1 MGSSPAG
8 QASNVVVAVRSE
20 SYDGDRSSKVE
31 SRIVIPVVGG
41 SSPLGHPITP
51 QARCAE
57 ILRESAR
64 GIESNARGALASE
77 DPEFLH
83 QLRVNSRRL
92 RSALRAFRPILP
104 RKDAKRLRRSLRKL
118 SPALG
123 RARDWDVLAGRLGA
137 ACHAKRHQA
146 ARREARD
153 ALQSQAFAKMLRRA
167 RALQVR
173 DSPESLAQFGAA
185 ALSRTHRKLVKA
197 ARDIDWSDA
206 AQRHAVRIRVKRLRY
221 GCEFFAPAFPA
232 ARAAPYIAALK
243 ELQRILGELNDI
255 AVARRLVGAQADESA
270 LLTSLDAAWKR
281 LARRAPFWRAAG

>member
-8 QASNVVVAVRSE
+8 QASNVVVSVRSE

-137 ACHAKRHQA
+137 AGHAKRHRA

-185 ALSRTHRKLVKA
+185 ALSHMHRKLIKA
-197 ARDIDWSDA
+197 ARGIDWSDA

-221 GCEFFAPAFPA
+221 TAEFFADAFKGST
-232 ARAAPYIAALK
+232 PYVSALK

-255 AVARRLVGAQADESA
+255 AVARRLVAAQADESA

-281 LARRAPFWRAAG
+281 FARRAPFWRAAG

>member
-1 MGSSPAG
+1 M
-8 QASNVVVAVRSE
+8 
-20 SYDGDRSSKVE
+20 
-31 SRIVIPVVGG
+31 IPVVGG

-123 RARDWDVLAGRLGA
+123 RARDWDVLVGRLGGNV
-137 ACHAKRHQA
+137 KEQQA
-146 ARREARD
+146 ARREAQQ
-153 ALQSQAFAKMLRRA
+153 ALQSKAFHKLVQRA
-167 RALQVR
+167 RALQAEE
-173 DSPESLAQFGAA
+173 SAESLAQLGAA
-185 ALSRTHRKLVKA
+185 ALSRMHRKLIKA
-197 ARDIDWSDA
+197 ARGIDWSDA

-221 GCEFFAPAFPA
+221 TAEFFADAFKGS
-232 ARAAPYIAALK
+232 APYVSALK

-255 AVARRLVGAQADESA
+255 AVARRLVAAQADESA

-281 LARRAPFWRAAG
+281 FARRAPFWRAAG